1 MPLSQRG
8 WLRRLLGMDTQ
19 NMAPPRIAEPHTRE
33 SCDRVWDEFQAAL
46 QQLPALPRLAFLL
59 SEVLGKPM
67 DEVATLLGRDG
78 ASCRQLIDDARSRLR
93 ALHASAH
100 GDTP

>member
-8 WLRRLLGMDTQ
+8 WLRRLSGMDTK
-19 NMAPPRIAEPHTRE
+19 NAMPSRTADSSGKEG
-33 SCDRVWDEFQAAL
+33 CDRVWDEFQAAL
-46 QQLPALPRLAFLL
+46 QELPALPRLAFLL
-59 SEVLGKPM
+59 SEVLDMPM
-67 DEVATLLGRDG
+67 DDVATLLGRDG
-78 ASCRQLIDDARSRLR
+78 ASCRHLIDDARSRLR